1 MANSSISQAVNRQ
14 TVAAALRQARIDAQE
29 HRDWITAINRA
40 ALNLEACSWAF
51 DGEILVIQSAT
62 DNRTRYHVDAHG
74 CACKAGR
81 QGRPCWHRAAHRLL
95 VKASELVPVPVRP
108 TMTEEELAAIVAELY
123 A

>member
-1 MANSSISQAVNRQ
+1 MANASIAQQVNRR
-14 TVAAALRQARIDAQE
+14 TVAAALKQARIDAQE

-62 DNRTRYHVDAHG
+62 DSRTRYHVDAHG

-81 QGRPCWHRAAHRLL
+81 QARPCWHRAAHRLL